1 MNRTLLR
8 SLISALALAAL
19 AFAHYTWI
27 APATALEPGQTATV
41 RIAHGHKFPASEE
54 AVNAAQLDV
63 FAVAPSGAKV
73 KLQAAKAGTAVTAS
87 YAVKEAG
94 LHRIAFVQD
103 RGVNS
108 RTPKGMRPGGRDRN
122 PDATAAYRSLR
133 TAVSYAMAGKG
144 PGQGAQAKPVGMEI
158 ELVGAYANG
167 AWNLQLLKGGKPAAG
182 VAVEVFL
189 AGADKT
195 APAGTTDAAGKVS
208 WRVPDG
214 AAGPAMFA
222 AEVRDAPPAGAKY
235 DYVSYSTSLYVSW

>member
-1 MNRTLLR
+1 MNGTLLR

-27 APATALEPGQTATV
+27 APVTPLEPGKTATV
-41 RIAHGHKFPASEE
+41 RIAHGHRFPASEE
-54 AVNAAQLDV
+54 AINAAQVNL

-73 KLQAAKAGTAVTAS
+73 KLQAAKAGMEVTAT

-108 RTPKGMRPGGRDRN
+108 RTPKGMRPGGRDQN

-144 PGQGAQAKPVGMEI
+144 AGQTKPVGMEI
-158 ELVGAYANG
+158 ELVGSYANG

-195 APAGTTDAAGKVS
+195 SPVGVTDAAGKVS

-222 AEVRDAPPAGAKY
+222 AEVRDTPPAGAKY

>member
-1 MNRTLLR
+1 MKRTLLR
-8 SLISALALAAL
+8 SLIVALALAAL
-19 AFAHYTWI
+19 ALAHYTWI
-27 APATALEPGQTATV
+27 ATATPLEPGKTAMI

-54 AVNAAQLDV
+54 AINAAQVDL
-63 FAVAPSGAKV
+63 FAVSPSGAKV
-73 KLQAAKAGTAVTAS
+73 KLQPAKAGMEVTAS

-103 RGVNS
+103 RGVSS
-108 RTPKGMRPGGRDRN
+108 RTPKGMRPGGRDQN

-144 PGQGAQAKPVGMEI
+144 AAQTAKPVGMEI
-158 ELVGAYANG
+158 ELVGSYAGG
-167 AWNLQLLKGGKPAAG
+167 AWQLQLLKGGKPAAG
-182 VAVEVFL
+182 AAVEVFL

-195 APAGTTDAAGKVS
+195 APVGTTGADGKVS

-222 AEVRDAPPAGAKY
+222 AEVRDTPPAGAKF